1 MRDEGAMKRASLCVL
16 IAFAVVAAFAQKA
29 PKSRFFTT
37 SDGVRIHY
45 LEAGK
50 GPAIVFIPGWQMPGW
65 IWEKQIAHFSAKYRV
80 IALDPRSQGESGK
93 PADGNYPERRARDYK
108 ELVDHRK
115 LAPAVLVGWSMGVPE
130 IMAYVDQFGANDLS
144 GVVLVDGFV
153 VVDDDVAKVFP
164 MWLKSLEM
172 DRKGFTD
179 RFVHSMYKKPQ
190 PESYYERLT
199 AAALKTPTNSAVTLG
214 VGMIGR
220 ADWLPVFPKLAKT
233 PVLYV
238 VTNVLIKQLDP
249 VRAALPQLQ
258 SEIFE
263 DAGHALFVD
272 EAERF
277 NLVVERFLEGA
288 RAK

>member
-1 MRDEGAMKRASLCVL
+1 MKRTLLVPVILFC
-16 IAFAVVAAFAQKA
+16 AAACAQAA

-65 IWEKQIAHFSAKYRV
+65 IWEKQIAHFSARYHV
-80 IALDPRSQGESGK
+80 VAVDPRSQGESGK

-108 ELVDHRK
+108 ELVDHLK

-130 IMAYVDQFGANDLS
+130 IMAYVDQFGAGDLG

-153 VVDDDVAKVFP
+153 TVEDSVAKVFP
-164 MWLKSLEM
+164 MLLKSLEM
-172 DRKGFTD
+172 DRPGFTD

-190 PESYYERLT
+190 PEDYYRRLVDT
-199 AAALKTPTNSAVTLG
+199 ALQTPTNSAVTLG
-214 VGMIGR
+214 VSMIAR
-220 ADWLPVFPKLAKT
+220 TDWLPVFPKLAQT

-238 VTNVLIKQLDP
+238 VTSVLLKQLDP

-258 SEIFE
+258 SEVFE
-263 DAGHALFVD
+263 EAGHALFVD

-277 NLVVERFLEGA
+277 NQVVDRFLAGA
-288 RAK
+288 R